1 MRLGTGL
8 LAIACALLLGA
19 CGNGSDSGTGALSSA
34 VAERLASAADQI
46 ASSLDNGDTCD
57 AAAEADALQREASEA
72 IAAGDVPAELR
83 TRLTTA
89 VTDLVNEV
97 NCEPPPAE
105 TQTVTQTQTVKKAPK
120 PQKAPKAPKAPKP
133 PKQEQQP
140 PPTSTGDTSTT
151 GTTG

>member
-8 LAIACALLLGA
+8 LVIACALVLGA
-19 CGNGSDSGTGALSSA
+19 CGSGSDSGTGALSSS

-57 AAAEADALQREASEA
+57 AAAEADALQREANEA
-72 IAAGDVPAELR
+72 IAAGEIPAELR

-120 PQKAPKAPKAPKP
+120 PQKAPKAPQAPKP
-133 PKQEQQP
+133 PKQPQEP
-140 PPTSTGDTSTT
+140 SSGDTSTT
-151 GTTG
+151 DTTG